1 MTASSSFHRVSKFAL
16 ILGVIL
22 LIVCGAFGF
31 FFPATFFEGYL
42 TAFVFWV
49 EIPLGCLALLLIQ
62 YLTGGKWAL
71 AITRLLEAGIMTP
84 PLCAALFL
92 PVLAGMGWLFPWTH
106 PSGGEIGNLVHQKAL
121 YLNVPFY
128 VVRYVL
134 YFLVLSALAFW
145 FRRLSLRRDEA
156 GSSALAAMQR
166 WSGPSLIV
174 FVLLMNF
181 ACIDWVMSLN
191 PEWYSS
197 MLVVEFVTEQ
207 GVVAMAWCIVMLR
220 FLAPLEP
227 FRSVLTVKIVH
238 DLGNLLLG
246 FTCFWTYVTFMEY
259 IITWTGNLPHEVSW
273 FTDRSSAGWKLF
285 AVFLVLVHFAIPLF
299 CLILTSVSKNLVRLA
314 RVAALMLVAHFAQV
328 VWWIEPAFGRHFH
341 IAWTSLVLIVAVGA
355 IWLAAYMRNLG
366 AAPLVPGGLETKPEG
381 APA

>member
-1 MTASSSFHRVSKFAL
+1 MTTSSSFQRTSELGL

-22 LIVCGAFGF
+22 LVLCAVFGF
-31 FFPATFFEGYL
+31 FFPALFFEGYL

-49 EIPLGCLALLLIQ
+49 GIPLGCLALLLIQ
-62 YLTGGKWAL
+62 YLTGGRWGL
-71 AITRLLEAGIMTP
+71 AVTRLLEAGMMTL

-92 PVLAGMGWLFPWTH
+92 PILAGMSYLFPWTH
-106 PSGGEIGNLVHQKAL
+106 PLGGEIGDLVRHKAA
-121 YLNVPFY
+121 YLNTPFY
-128 VVRYVL
+128 LVRYVL
-134 YFLVLSALAFW
+134 YFLILSALAFW
-145 FRRLSLRRDEA
+145 FRRLSLRRDDPA
-156 GSSALAAMQR
+156 SSSLATMQQ

-207 GVVAMAWCIVMLR
+207 AVVAMAWCILVLR

-227 FRSVLTVKIVH
+227 VRRVLTVKIVH

-246 FTCFWTYVTFMEY
+246 FTCMWTYVTFMEY
-259 IITWTGNLPHEVSW
+259 IITWTGNLPHEVGW
-273 FTDRSSAGWKLF
+273 FSDRSSAGWKLF
-285 AVFLVLVHFAIPLF
+285 AVFLVFVHFVIPLF

-314 RVAALMLVAHFAQV
+314 RVAALMIVAHFAQV
-328 VWWIEPAFGRHFH
+328 VWWIEPAFGRHLH

-355 IWLAAYMRNLG
+355 IWLAGYLRNLAG
-366 AAPLVPGGLETKPEG
+366 APLVLSELQTRQEG